1 VVGLENVMRT
11 IAVTIALWLMATVPQ
26 AVGSDEL
33 IDPAASREAVEK
45 LAREAEPWGEEPLLP
60 AGRSA
65 EVPLTKADAER
76 AAEILR
82 QRLAAWIERER
93 AAELRSGGLKIDDL
107 TMPIWYRRFGRSPAG
122 RRPLFIS
129 MHGGGGGPPQ
139 MNTSQWQNQ
148 QRLYQP
154 ADGIYLAPR
163 APTDTWDLWHQ
174 AHIDRFFDRLIAD
187 LVAIEGVDPDR
198 VYLLGYSAGGDG
210 VYQVAPRMADRF
222 AAAAMM
228 AGHPNE
234 TKPDGLRNLPFAI
247 WVGGRDAAYDRNSVA
262 RSFGEA
268 LDRLA
273 AADPGG
279 YPHEL
284 HVVEGKGHWMDRAD
298 AAALPW
304 MARQV
309 RSLRPDR
316 IVWLQDDVVHD
327 RFYWLAVAQPQ
338 ARSRLVARRDG
349 QRVVIEEVSN
359 QGEITIRLDD
369 RMLDLDEEVTVVA
382 EGRDGEAAR
391 ELFRGRV
398 PRTIAT
404 IAKTLLERSDPK
416 GMFTAEVTVNP

>member
-1 VVGLENVMRT
+1 VVRT
-11 IAVTIALWLMATVPQ
+11 IAVAIALWLTATVPQ
-26 AVGSDEL
+26 AVGSDEMV
-33 IDPAASREAVEK
+33 DPAASREAVET
-45 LAREAEPWGEEPLLP
+45 LARGAGLLGEEPLLP
-60 AGRSA
+60 AGPSA

-76 AAEILR
+76 AAEILHK
-82 QRLAAWIERER
+82 RLAAWIARER
-93 AAELRSGGLKIDDL
+93 AAELRSGALKINDL

-122 RRPLFIS
+122 QRPLFIS

-210 VYQVAPRMADRF
+210 VYQIAPRMADRF

-262 RSFGEA
+262 
-268 LDRLA
+268 
-273 AADPGG
+273 
-279 YPHEL
+279 
-284 HVVEGKGHWMDRAD
+284 
-298 AAALPW
+298 
-304 MARQV
+304 
-309 RSLRPDR
+309 
-316 IVWLQDDVVHD
+316 
-327 RFYWLAVAQPQ
+327 
-338 ARSRLVARRDG
+338 
-349 QRVVIEEVSN
+349 
-359 QGEITIRLDD
+359 
-369 RMLDLDEEVTVVA
+369 
-382 EGRDGEAAR
+382 
-391 ELFRGRV
+391 
-398 PRTIAT
+398 T

-416 GMFTAEVTVNP
+416 GIFTAEVTVSP